1 MFQIGA
7 HKGSDGDERLATDG
21 AIFNIKNSVLLFFG

>member
-7 HKGSDGDERLATDG
+7 KFTVNGDERLATSG
-21 AIFNIKNSVLLFFG
+21 VIFNIKNSVLLFFG